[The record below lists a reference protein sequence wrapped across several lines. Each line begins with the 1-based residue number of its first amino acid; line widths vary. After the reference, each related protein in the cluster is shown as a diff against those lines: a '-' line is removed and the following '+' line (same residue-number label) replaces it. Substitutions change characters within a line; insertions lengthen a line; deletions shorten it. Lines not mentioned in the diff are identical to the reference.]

1 MRITPSIKWL
11 LAGSCLAA
19 ASLAMPAHADQLDD
33 IKKAGEL
40 VIGTEMQFAPF
51 DFLKDGKQEGFNKEF
66 FAEVGKALDVK
77 IRFIDLPWASVLPG
91 LDARKFDLVAG
102 PLNVTQA
109 RKERYHFTLPIA
121 DGTVAF
127 LKSAKNK
134 DFTSPEQVAGK
145 VIGSQ
150 RGSSQLAQTK
160 AYAETLNPPPEVRE
174 YVDFNQAY
182 ADLANGRIM
191 AVGHSI
197 TNIAVAAKERPDTFE
212 VVQPSIGKK
221 VYFAFMGHKGPDSD
235 SLIAAIDQVIL
246 DMHKDGRLKALQEK
260 WLGMEMQVPTEDF
273 VPNV

>member
-1 MRITPSIKWL
+1 MRITPTLKWL
-11 LAGSCLAA
+11 LASSCLAA
-19 ASLAMPAHADQLDD
+19 ASFTLPAQADQLADVH
-33 IKKAGEL
+33 KAGEL
-40 VIGTEMQFAPF
+40 VVGTEMQFPPF

-66 FAEVGKALDVK
+66 FAEVGKALGVK
-77 IRFIDLPWASVLPG
+77 VRFIDLPWASVLPG
-91 LDARKFDLVAG
+91 LDAKKFDMVGG
-102 PLNVTQA
+102 PLNVTKA

-134 DFTSPEQVAGK
+134 DFTKPEQVAGK
-145 VIGSQ
+145 IIGSQ

-160 AYAETLNPPPEVRE
+160 AYAETLKPVPEIRE

-197 TNIAVAAKERPDTFE
+197 TNIAVAAKERPDTFA

-221 VYFAFMGHKGPDSD
+221 VYFAFMGHKGADSD
-235 SLIAAIDQVIL
+235 SLIAAIDKVIL
-246 DMHKDGRLKALQEK
+246 AMHKDGRLKALQEK
-260 WLGMEMQVPTEDF
+260 WFGMEMPVPTEDF

>member
-1 MRITPSIKWL
+1 MRIASSFKLL
-11 LAGSCLAA
+11 LASACLAMVA
-19 ASLAMPAHADQLDD
+19 LSAHADQLDQV
-33 IKKAGEL
+33 KKAGEL

-66 FAEVGKALDVK
+66 FADVGKALNIK

-91 LDARKFDLVAG
+91 LDAKKFDLVGG

-109 RKERYHFTLPIA
+109 RKDRYHFTLPIA
-121 DGTVAF
+121 DGTVAL
-127 LKSAKNK
+127 LKNAKDT
-134 DFTSPEQVAGK
+134 DFTKPEQIAGK
-145 VIGSQ
+145 IVGSQ
-150 RGSSQLAQTK
+150 RGSSQLAQLK
-160 AYAETLNPPPEVRE
+160 SYAETLNPPPEVKE

-197 TNIAVAAKERPDTFE
+197 TNIAVAAKERPKQFA

-221 VYFAFMGHKGPDSD
+221 VYFAFMGHQGADSD
-235 SLIAAIDQVIL
+235 SLIKAIDDVIL
-246 DMHKDGRLKALQEK
+246 TMHKDGRLAALQKK
-260 WLGMEMQVPTEDF
+260 WFGMEMEVPTTDF

>member
-1 MRITPSIKWL
+1 MRIASTFKLL
-11 LAGSCLAA
+11 LASACLAMVA
-19 ASLAMPAHADQLDD
+19 LPSHADQLDQV
-33 IKKAGEL
+33 KKAGEL

-66 FAEVGKALDVK
+66 FADVGKALNVK

-91 LDARKFDLVAG
+91 LDAKKFDLVAG

-109 RKERYHFTLPIA
+109 RKDRYHFTLPIA

-127 LKSAKNK
+127 LKNAKDT
-134 DFTSPEQVAGK
+134 DFTKPEQVAGK

-150 RGSSQLAQTK
+150 RGSSQLAQMK
-160 AYAETLNPPPEVRE
+160 AYAETLNPPPEIKE

-182 ADLANGRIM
+182 ADLATGRIM

-197 TNIAVAAKERPDTFE
+197 TNIAVAAKERPKQFA

-221 VYFAFMGHKGPDSD
+221 VYFAFMGHQGADSD
-235 SLIAAIDQVIL
+235 SLIKAIDDVIL
-246 DMHKDGRLKALQEK
+246 TMHKDGRLAALQKK
-260 WLGMEMQVPTEDF
+260 WFGMEMEVPIADF

>member
-1 MRITPSIKWL
+1 MRMTRTFKWL
-11 LAGSCLAA
+11 LASTCLAA
-19 ASLAMPAHADQLDD
+19 ASFTLPAHADQLAD
-33 IKKAGEL
+33 IQKAGEL

-66 FAEVGKALDVK
+66 FAEVGKALGVK
-77 IRFIDLPWASVLPG
+77 VRFIDLPWASVLPG
-91 LDARKFDLVAG
+91 LDARKFDLVGG
-102 PLNVTQA
+102 PLNVTKA

-127 LKSAKNK
+127 LKNAKNK
-134 DFTSPEQVAGK
+134 DFTRPEQVAGK
-145 VIGSQ
+145 IIGSQ
-150 RGSSQLAQTK
+150 RGSSQLAQMKT
-160 AYAETLNPPPEVRE
+160 YAETLKPVPEIRE

-197 TNIAVAAKERPDTFE
+197 TNIAVAAKERPDTFA

-221 VYFAFMGHKGPDSD
+221 VYFAFMGHKGENSD
-235 SLIAAIDQVIL
+235 SLIQAIDKVIL
-246 DMHKDGRLKALQEK
+246 AMHKDGRLAELQKK
-260 WLGMEMQVPTEDF
+260 WFGMEMPVPTEDF

>member
-1 MRITPSIKWL
+1 MRIASSFKLL
-11 LAGSCLAA
+11 LASACLAMVA
-19 ASLAMPAHADQLDD
+19 LPSHADQLDQ
-33 IKKAGEL
+33 IKKTGEL

-66 FAEVGKALDVK
+66 FADVGKALKVK

-91 LDARKFDLVAG
+91 LDAKKFDLVGG

-109 RKERYHFTLPIA
+109 RKDRYHFTLPIA

-127 LKSAKNK
+127 LKNAKNTE
-134 DFTSPEQVAGK
+134 FTKPEQVAGK
-145 VIGSQ
+145 VVGSQ
-150 RGSSQLAQTK
+150 RGSSQLAQMK
-160 AYAETLNPPPEVRE
+160 AYTDTLNPPPEVKE

-182 ADLANGRIM
+182 ADLATGRIM

-197 TNIAVAAKERPDTFE
+197 TNIAVAAKERPKQFA

-221 VYFAFMGHKGPDSD
+221 VYFAFMGHKGADSD
-235 SLIAAIDQVIL
+235 SLIKAIDDVIL
-246 DMHKDGRLKALQEK
+246 TMHKDGRLAALQKK
-260 WLGMEMQVPTEDF
+260 WFGMEMEVPTADF